1 VKEKI
6 DGRSSMRVIHKVAV
20 FVLAVMVA
28 VLLVVAVYLYMSR
41 PIGYGITKIQFGAT
55 RLHDSMIWVVV
66 ENNKNTSLTLV
77 AVSVN
82 GTEIGN
88 ELFVFPNLYPRLPMT
103 IAPRSRI
110 VLLIQEFDW
119 KWSDPSGTTYTCEIT
134 LVADDGAVFTKSK
147 ETPPAPR

>member
-1 VKEKI
+1 
-6 DGRSSMRVIHKVAV
+6 MRVIHKVAV
-20 FVLAVMVA
+20 FILAVMVA
-28 VLLVVAVYLYMSR
+28 ILLVVAVYLYMSR

-66 ENNKNTSLTLV
+66 ENNKSTSLTLV
-77 AVSVN
+77 AVFVN

-88 ELFVFPNLYPRLPMT
+88 EPLVFPNLYPRLPMT

-119 KWSDPSGTTYTCEIT
+119 KWSDPPGTTYTYEIT
-134 LVADDGAVFTKSK
+134 LVADDGTVFTKSK
-147 ETPPAPR
+147 ETPPVPR

>member
-1 VKEKI
+1 
-6 DGRSSMRVIHKVAV
+6 MRVIHKVAV
-20 FVLAVMVA
+20 FVLAAMVA

-41 PIGYGITKIQFGAT
+41 PIGYGITKIQFGSSRA
-55 RLHDSMIWVVV
+55 HESVIWVTV
-66 ENNKNTSLTLV
+66 ENNRNTSLGIT
-77 AVSVN
+77 AVYVN
-82 GTEIGN
+82 GTQIGD
-88 ELFVFPNLYPRLPMT
+88 EPFVFPNLYPRLPMT

-119 KWSDPSGTTYTCEIT
+119 KWSDPSGTTNTYEIT

>member
-1 VKEKI
+1 
-6 DGRSSMRVIHKVAV
+6 
-20 FVLAVMVA
+20 
-28 VLLVVAVYLYMSR
+28 
-41 PIGYGITKIQFGAT
+41 
-55 RLHDSMIWVVV
+55 MIWVVL

-88 ELFVFPNLYPRLPMT
+88 EPLVFPNLYPRLPMT

-119 KWSDPSGTTYTCEIT
+119 KWSDPSGTTNTYEIT
-134 LVADDGAVFTKSK
+134 LVADDGTVFTKSK